1 MLTGPKS
8 FATPR
13 RGQDSDVS
21 RVGIREDSKVRRSF
35 LLEKKLVSDQE
46 IMKGVLLRSTL
57 RGLGRLW
64 RGSPI
69 DLPQEEKIKLWHD
82 AMSVSEFDVF
92 LSHTWHTKG
101 IWKFLALSL
110 QISWRNILLCWLLA
124 IILMELL
131 FYLDLLPPDHIR
143 WDVSNPGGTYNW
155 DVPYSQWGTI
165 LAPAVSLVPFLL
177 APYASQAQVCFLDV
191 ACIHQADD
199 HLKERGI
206 YGLGGFLKA
215 SKELRI
221 LWSPPYLSRL
231 WCIFELGAYRMANP
245 SGTISIKPLFV
256 EVTVLACWLGIQLI
270 NLLWVLAVALTGDL
284 AFYTLLPALV
294 PLILIFHSM
303 RQHLLARQQ
312 LLDGLARFDLNQV
325 ECRLDFDKKFVHEA
339 ISEWYGGPEAF
350 TEYVRGPLHQEL
362 ISANVRHVR
371 QLVPCQYCCI
381 IITPM
386 LGVALNSMVGLA
398 KAQAPLWIA
407 VAFFFAVVLGLYVCW
422 FALMIQLAFFLCD
435 RFAKPWP
442 CLDWLQTILIFLFFA
457 VVCASGLQL
466 GVIASDFG
474 PGSALLWFW
483 VVATTL
489 WLTRGGWGQVCRFC
503 DACFR
508 ARAGKGLSGPDS

>member
-1 MLTGPKS
+1 MQCPSASLMFSCLILG
-8 FATPR
+8 TPR
-13 RGQDSDVS
+13 GFGNSSLYRCRSAGGTSCF
-21 RVGIREDSKVRRSF
+21 VGCWRSF
-35 LLEKKLVSDQE
+35 SWSSF
-46 IMKGVLLRSTL
+46 STL
-57 RGLGRLW
+57 TFCPLITSAGTSLILAA
-64 RGSPI
+64 PI
-69 DLPQEEKIKLWHD
+69 IGMCPT
-82 AMSVSEFDVF
+82 AS
-92 LSHTWHTKG
+92 G
-101 IWKFLALSL
+101 AP
-110 QISWRNILLCWLLA
+110 SWR
-124 IILMELL
+124 
-131 FYLDLLPPDHIR
+131 PPSR
-143 WDVSNPGGTYNW
+143 WCPSSSHLTWANRVSAGW
-155 DVPYSQWGTI
+155 
-165 LAPAVSLVPFLL
+165 
-177 APYASQAQVCFLDV
+177 
-191 ACIHQADD
+191 
-199 HLKERGI
+199 
-206 YGLGGFLKA
+206 
-215 SKELRI
+215 KELRI